1 MTPADFLGTM
11 DPRADPAA
19 AEFAALLQ
27 AKNLVRYAKEAR
39 EIEEGWREEEERR
52 LDVWRKYE
60 AAIQAKLRT
69 QNRVALW
76 ILLIANVVAMLG
88 ISLLFLIR
96 WLL

>member
-1 MTPADFLGTM
+1 M

-27 AKNLVRYAKEAR
+27 VKSFVRYAKEAR

-60 AAIQAKLRT
+60 AAIEAKART
-69 QNRVALW
+69 QSRVALW
-76 ILLIANVVAMLG
+76 VLLIANFVAMLG
-88 ISLLFLIR
+88 ISLFHLVR